1 MIQRD
6 LTNNTMVRV
15 FVHSY
20 FYHFR
25 ALVESSVEFA
35 NSTPVPKEVKYL
47 RGKSQSWDT
56 VKTWQKHKKF
66 KKEIYTKILSIYL
79 LTRN

>member
-1 MIQRD
+1 MVQRD
-6 LTNNTMVRV
+6 LTNNIMVRV

-20 FYHFR
+20 DYHFR
-25 ALVESSVEFA
+25 ALVESFIEFI
-35 NSTPVPKEVKYL
+35 NPTPVPKEVKCL

-79 LTRN
+79 LYKN